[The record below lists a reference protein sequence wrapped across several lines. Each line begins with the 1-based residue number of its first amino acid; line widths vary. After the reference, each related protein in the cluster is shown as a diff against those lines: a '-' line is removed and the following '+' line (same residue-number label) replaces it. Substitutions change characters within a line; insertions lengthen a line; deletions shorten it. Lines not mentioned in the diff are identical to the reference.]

1 MFTDMV
7 GYTALMQENEPKARA
22 LRDHLRDVVR
32 RFVDQHGGRILQ
44 FYGDGVLSSF
54 RSAIESTRCAIEIQE
69 ALRGEPKVPVR
80 IGIHVGDVVF
90 EEEGIYGD
98 SVNVASRIE
107 SLAAAGGIF
116 ISDRVNDEIRNQPE
130 LEAKSLG
137 LVELKNVL
145 RPIEIFA
152 LTGEGLTVPEASELL
167 KKESPEEV
175 LSLEKDRIAVLPFAN
190 ISPDSKDEYFA
201 DGMTEELISNLSR
214 IGGLRVIARTSVM
227 QYKGVGKSVAEIGR
241 ELKVGTVLE
250 GSVRKAAGKLRIVVQ
265 LIDARS
271 EEHLWSVGY
280 DRDFKDVFAIQSE
293 IAQRVA
299 EALKVKLMAREK
311 KQIEKE
317 ATENLEAYDLY
328 LRGWSFLNERTEKR
342 FNKGIRYFEQ
352 AIAKDPTYAPA
363 YAGLAEAHGLLGLFG
378 ALPPKDVM
386 PKAKAAAEKALEI
399 DDALS
404 EAHTSLGFVRS
415 VYDWAWSDAE
425 REFERAR
432 ELKPSNSTAHRWYAV
447 TYLTPMGRLDEA
459 IEEMKRSL
467 ELDPLCLSTNEWLG
481 TEYLLARRYEKAI
494 ELYRKT
500 LQMDPN
506 YPPAHFYLSQAYMQK
521 AKYKEA
527 VTEVQKAI
535 TLSGRLP
542 RTVATLGRIYAVSG
556 ESVKAQKVLEELSE
570 LSKRRYVPSYYVAL
584 IYEGLGQKD
593 RAFEWLEKALEER
606 DSELVFLK
614 VDPSLDIL
622 RSDSRFFALLKKTNL
637 ESQKET

>member
-7 GYTALMQENEPKARA
+7 GYTALMQEDEPKARA
-22 LRDHLRDVVR
+22 LRDHLREVVR
-32 RFVDQHGGRILQ
+32 RFVDEHSGRILQ

-54 RSAIESTRCAIEIQE
+54 RSAIEATRCAIEIQE
-69 ALRGEPKVPVR
+69 GLRGEPKIPAR

-116 ISDRVNDEIRNQPE
+116 ISDRVYDEIRNQPE
-130 LEAKSLG
+130 IEAKSLG

-145 RPIEIFA
+145 RPIEIFV

-250 GSVRKAAGKLRIVVQ
+250 GSVRKAAGKLRILVQ

-280 DRDFKDVFAIQSE
+280 DRDFKDVFAIQSD

-299 EALKVKLMAREK
+299 EVLEVQMMAAEKGRVEK
-311 KQIEKE
+311 KE
-317 ATENLEAYDLY
+317 TENLEAYDLY
-328 LRGWSFLNERTEKR
+328 LRGRASLDRRTEER
-342 FNKGIRYFEQ
+342 FIKGIEYFKL
-352 AIAKDPTYAPA
+352 AIVKDSAYAKA
-363 YAGLAEAHGLLGLFG
+363 YAGLADAYGLLGLFG
-378 ALPPKDVM
+378 AMCPRQIM

-399 DDALS
+399 DSTLA
-404 EAHTSLGFVRS
+404 EAHTSMGFIKS

-425 REFERAR
+425 REFKQSIA
-432 ELKPSNSTAHRWYAV
+432 LKPSNPAGHQWYAV
-447 TYLTPMGRLDEA
+447 TYLTPMGRMDEA
-459 IEEMKRSL
+459 ITEMERAR
-467 ELDPLCLSTNEWLG
+467 ELNPCCLNTNEWLG
-481 TEYLLARRYEKAI
+481 TEYLLARQYERAA
-494 ELYRKT
+494 EQYRKT
-500 LQMDPN
+500 LGIDSN
-506 YPPAHFYLSQAYMQK
+506 YPPAHFYLAQAYVQMGMFD
-521 AKYKEA
+521 EA
-527 VTEVQKAI
+527 VAEVQKAI

-542 RTVATLGRIYAVSG
+542 RTVATLARTYAVSG
-556 ESVKAQKVLEELSE
+556 DRVKALKLLDELIE
-570 LSKRRYVPSYYVAL
+570 LAKQRYVPSYYIAL
-584 IYEGLGQKD
+584 IYVGLAEKD
-593 RAFEWLEKALEER
+593 EAFHWLDKASEER
-606 DSELVFLK
+606 NSELVFLN
-614 VDPSLDIL
+614 VDPALDSL
-622 RSDSRFFALLKKTNL
+622 RSDSRFTAIL
-637 ESQKET
+637 